1 MILAKGMQ
9 SMHRKSIRI
18 TQTIAENSADEDES
32 CDEDEEEKKQEIA
45 DGNQ

>member
-1 MILAKGMQ
+1 
-9 SMHRKSIRI
+9 MHRKSSRI

-32 CDEDEEEKKQEIA
+32 CDEDEDEEEKKQEIA